1 MAHRFDGGVDATVG
15 TDGGDET
22 ADGASSGTSGR
33 ASAFRVAT
41 FNVRYDEPEDGRD
54 AWPNR
59 RERAVELL
67 ASLDADLLGLQEA
80 LPAQF
85 DYLRRHLPEYEWF
98 GVGRRGGD
106 EGEHVPVAYRPDRFD
121 RVDAGAFWLSET
133 PDEPSVGWDGRC
145 PRVVT
150 WVDLELDG
158 RPLRF
163 LSVHLDHVGAVAR
176 REGAASV
183 ADHVAALDDPAV
195 VVGDCNAPPGSD
207 VLDRLTA
214 GELRSARDVA
224 ASVSGPEGTFH
235 GFTGTPGE
243 RIDHVL
249 PAAAFDVE
257 TALTVATDAPHP
269 SDHFPVVADVR
280 RR

>member
-1 MAHRFDGGVDATVG
+1 MT
-15 TDGGDET
+15 
-22 ADGASSGTSGR
+22 
-33 ASAFRVAT
+33 AFRVAT
-41 FNVRYDEPEDGRD
+41 FNVRYDEPADGSD

-59 RERAVELL
+59 RDRAVGLL
-67 ASLDADLLGLQEA
+67 SDLDADLLGLQEA

-85 DYLRRHLPEYEWF
+85 DDLRRRLPEYEWF

-133 PDEPSVGWDGRC
+133 PDEPSVGWDGRY

-158 RPLRF
+158 RPLR
-163 LSVHLDHVGAVAR
+163 LLGLHLDHAGAVAR

-183 ADHVAALDDPAV
+183 ADRVADLDCPAV
-195 VVGDCNAPPGSD
+195 VVGDCNAPPGSA

-214 GELRSARDVA
+214 GELRPARDVA
-224 ASVSGPEGTFH
+224 ARVAGPAGTFH
-235 GFTGTPGE
+235 GFAGTPGE
-243 RIDHVL
+243 RIDYVL
-249 PAAAFDVE
+249 PTAAFDVE
-257 TALTVATDAPHP
+257 SALTVETDAPHP

-280 RR
+280 LP